1 MYCSKCGALNDDSG
15 EFCTSCGNSLNRI
28 NTEVKDSQITQQQ
41 VNSNYG
47 SQPIRNY
54 DRVPSYM
61 AWSIIS
67 TVVSLFLLNFLAL
80 PAGIVA
86 IVFSSQVDTKLKSG
100 DYDGAV
106 RSSKNAKIWNW
117 VATALEIISVI
128 LIILF
133 IILIVI
139 GFSEYRYY
147 QY

>member
-1 MYCSKCGALNDDSG
+1 MYCSKCGALNDDNG
-15 EFCTSCGNSLNRI
+15 EFCTSCGNSLNSTGS
-28 NTEVKDSQITQQQ
+28 NVMEKQFTQQGG
-41 VNSNYG
+41 SNY
-47 SQPIRNY
+47 SNPPMRSY

-61 AWSIIS
+61 AWSVIS
-67 TVVSLFLLNFLAL
+67 TILSLFLLNFLAL

-86 IVFSSQVDTKLKSG
+86 IVFSSQVDTKLKGG

-139 GFSEYRYY
+139 GLSEYQYY

>member
-1 MYCSKCGALNDDSG
+1 MYCSKCGAVNDENG
-15 EFCTSCGNSLNRI
+15 EFCTSCGNSLNGI
-28 NTEVKDSQITQQQ
+28 VTESQDKQVAQQ
-41 VNSNYG
+41 VSSNYNNA
-47 SQPIRNY
+47 PIRGY

-67 TVVSLFLLNFLAL
+67 TILSLFLLNFLAL

-86 IVFSSQVDTKLKSG
+86 IVFSSQVDTKLRGG

-133 IILIVI
+133 VILIVI
-139 GFSEYRYY
+139 GLSEYQYY

>member
-1 MYCSKCGALNDDSG
+1 MYCSKCGALNNDSG
-15 EFCTSCGNSLNRI
+15 EFCTSCGNSLNPITSETR
-28 NTEVKDSQITQQQ
+28 DSQVNQQ
-41 VNSNYG
+41 VSSNY
-47 SQPIRNY
+47 SNPPITSY
-54 DRVPSYM
+54 AKVPSYM

-67 TVVSLFLLNFLAL
+67 TILSLFLLNFLAL

-86 IVFSSQVDTKLKSG
+86 IVFSSQVDTKLRSG

-117 VATALEIISVI
+117 VATALEIISLI

-139 GFSEYRYY
+139 GLSEYQYY